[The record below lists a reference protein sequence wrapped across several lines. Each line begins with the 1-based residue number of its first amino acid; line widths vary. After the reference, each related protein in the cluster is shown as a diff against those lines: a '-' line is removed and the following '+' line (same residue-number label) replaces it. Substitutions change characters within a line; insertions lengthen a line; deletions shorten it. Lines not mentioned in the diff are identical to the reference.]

1 MAKKKVYG
9 VKNGKVPGIYKTWQ
23 ECEKQIKG
31 YSGAEYKGFST
42 EEEAKIYVYGTGVK
56 ALREEENKNAKKSTE
71 EQEKSSSMSN
81 NTIKDPNILK
91 AYVDGSYNQGTKEY
105 SCGVVL
111 LLNGKELLFSKK
123 GNAPHLASMRN
134 VAGEL
139 LGAQY
144 AMAFALKNQGKFKE
158 LWIYHDYTGIEKW
171 CTGEWK
177 TKQAGTEAYKKYYQE
192 KIRGKV
198 DVRFK
203 KVRAHS
209 GDHYNDKADELAK
222 KALDL

>member
-1 MAKKKVYG
+1 MGKKKVYG
-9 VKNGKVPGIYKTWQ
+9 VKNGKIPGVYQTWK
-23 ECEKQIKG
+23 ECEEQIKG

-42 EEEAKIYVYGTGVK
+42 EEEAKIYVYGTPLESIKVSEK
-56 ALREEENKNAKKSTE
+56 KNLKKSMEEE
-71 EQEKSSSMSN
+71 EKPPSMSN

-91 AYVDGSYNQGTKEY
+91 AYVDGSYNEKTKEY

-144 AMAFALKNQGKFKE
+144 AMAFALKNKGKFKE
-158 LWIYHDYTGIEKW
+158 LWIYHDYSGIEMW
-171 CTGEWK
+171 CTGQWK
-177 TKQAGTEAYKKYYQE
+177 TNQAGTKAYKNYYQE
-192 KIRGKV
+192 KVRGNI

-203 KVRAHS
+203 KVKAHS

-222 KALDL
+222 KAIDL

>member
-9 VKNGKVPGIYKTWQ
+9 VKNGKIPGVYHTWK

-42 EEEAKIYVYGTGVK
+42 EAEAKVYVYGKTVEPSEDSLKKKTKKPEKQEEK
-56 ALREEENKNAKKSTE
+56 ATAV
-71 EQEKSSSMSN
+71 SN
-81 NTIKDPNILK
+81 SIKDRNILK
-91 AYVDGSYNQGTKEY
+91 AYVDGSYNIRTKEY

-111 LLNGKELLFSKK
+111 LLNGKELEFAKK
-123 GNAPHLASMRN
+123 GKAPHLASMRN

-144 AMAFALKNQGKFKE
+144 AMAFALKNQGKFKQ
-158 LWIYHDYTGIEKW
+158 LWIYHDYSGIEKW

-192 KIRGKV
+192 KIRGQI
-198 DVRFK
+198 DVRFM
-203 KVRAHS
+203 KVKAHS
-209 GDHYNDKADELAK
+209 GDAYNDRADELAK
-222 KALDL
+222 EALGL

>member
-1 MAKKKVYG
+1 MGKKKVYG
-9 VKNGKVPGIYKTWQ
+9 VKNGKKPGIYHTWQ

-31 YSGAEYKGFST
+31 YSGAEYKGFAT
-42 EEEAKIYVYGTGVK
+42 EAEAKIYVYGTGVEMLEK
-56 ALREEENKNAKKSTE
+56 KEKKNAKKNGK
-71 EQEKSSSMSN
+71 EQEKSSLMSN

-91 AYVDGSYNQGTKEY
+91 AYVDGSYNQKTKEY

-123 GNAPHLASMRN
+123 GNAPHLAAMRN

-144 AMAFALKNQGKFKE
+144 AMAFALKNRGKFKE

-177 TKQAGTEAYKKYYQE
+177 TKQSGTEAYKKYYRD
-192 KIRGKV
+192 KISGKV
-198 DVRFK
+198 QVRFK
-203 KVRAHS
+203 KVKAHS
-209 GDHYNDKADELAK
+209 GDSYNDKADELAK

>member
-9 VKNGKVPGIYKTWQ
+9 VKNGKIPGIYQTWQ

-31 YSGAEYKGFST
+31 YSGAEYKGFSS
-42 EEEAKIYVYGTGVK
+42 EEEAKIYVYGTGVDISMVSDK
-56 ALREEENKNAKKSTE
+56 KNQKKTLEEKGKTT
-71 EQEKSSSMSN
+71 MVSN
-81 NTIKDPNILK
+81 NTIKDPNVLK
-91 AYVDGSYNQGTKEY
+91 AYVDGSYNQRTKEY

-123 GNAPHLASMRN
+123 GSTPHLASMRN

-158 LWIYHDYTGIEKW
+158 LWIFHDYSGIEMW
-171 CTGEWK
+171 CTGKWK

-192 KIRGKV
+192 KIRGNI

-203 KVRAHS
+203 KVKAHS
-209 GDHYNDKADELAK
+209 GDRYNDKADELAK
-222 KALDL
+222 KALEL

>member
-9 VKNGKVPGIYKTWQ
+9 VKNGKIPGVYQTWQ

-31 YSGAEYKGFST
+31 YSGAEYKGFAA
-42 EEEAKIYVYGTGVK
+42 EAEAKAYVYGTEVK
-56 ALREEENKNAKKSTE
+56 SSLDSKKKNSKKISLEEEKTPP
-71 EQEKSSSMSN
+71 MSN
-81 NTIKDPNILK
+81 NTIKDRNILK
-91 AYVDGSYNQGTKEY
+91 AYVDGSYNRKTKEY

-111 LLNGKELLFSKK
+111 LLNGKELLFSRK

-158 LWIYHDYTGIEKW
+158 LWIYHDYSGIEMW
-171 CTGEWK
+171 CTGQWR
-177 TKQAGTEAYKKYYQE
+177 TKQAGTEAYKNYYQQ
-192 KIRGKV
+192 KIRGRI

-203 KVRAHS
+203 KVKAHS
-209 GDHYNDKADELAK
+209 GDLYNDKADELAK
-222 KALDL
+222 EILNL